1 MALDPRLLEVI
12 ACPEDR
18 GPLLYFK
25 AEGPS
30 TGSGQGFLYNP
41 RLKKKYL
48 IANDV
53 PVLLVSESV
62 SVSTAEHEQVI
73 SKAQSSGIRPN
84 F

>member
-25 AEGPS
+25 DE
-30 TGSGQGFLYNP
+30 GFLYNP

-48 IANDV
+48 VANDV
-53 PVLLVSESV
+53 PVLVVSESV

-73 SKAQSSGIRPN
+73 SKAHSSGIRPN